1 MDAAELLDQ
10 LNNLDEHE
18 HVEAKRGEDAAGHS
32 ILETICAFANEP
44 SLGGGHILVGAVKDE
59 TALFPVYNVT
69 GIRNID
75 KVTRDVASQVRS
87 VFNRPIQ
94 IDIHAETLEGKRV
107 LVVFVPEAQPQE
119 KPLFFKSQ
127 GLPRG
132 AFRRVGSTDQR
143 CTEDDLAVFY
153 QGRQS
158 ETYDAQAVPDAT
170 LDDLSADAIREY
182 RRELQGADPDAEAL
196 AWNDTDLLKALK
208 AVRLHGQTLRPT
220 VAGLVLFGSAAA
232 LRRSFPM
239 MRVDYIRVPGTTWV
253 PSPGQDFDTV
263 EMRDSLLRLIRR
275 SVAAVLDDIPKTFH
289 LPEGEIQREDIPRV
303 PRKVIRE
310 AVVNALMHRSY
321 RINSP
326 VQIIRY
332 ANRIEIR
339 NRGFSLKAVEQLGEP
354 GSEAR
359 NPIVAAVLHEIRLA
373 ETKGRGIGIMREM
386 MTAAGLMPP
395 VFESDRGAD
404 LFTARYYFHH
414 FLGTEDVSW
423 LARFKELHL
432 STEEARALILL
443 REQGAIDN
451 ATYRGIN
458 HVDTLGA
465 SKSLRRLR
473 DAGVLE
479 QKEKGSATYYRPAGA
494 LWQPDAS
501 GMESG
506 DGALSPMASPLSPK
520 VDALSPMPEPL
531 SPMPEPLSPMPE
543 PAITPEVQAEIAR
556 LGARS
561 SPEAVREVVLRL
573 CALRP
578 LTVAEV
584 AESLGRS
591 PTHVYRYYL
600 RPLLVER
607 RLAYTIPDE
616 PKHPKQA
623 YRTVPSER

>member
-1 MDAAELLDQ
+1 MNAADLLEQ
-10 LNNLDEHE
+10 LNALDEHE
-18 HVEAKRGEDAAGHS
+18 QLEAKRGEDAAGHS

-44 SLGGGHILVGAVKDE
+44 SLGGGYILVGAVKDE
-59 TALFPVYNVT
+59 TALFPVYDVT
-69 GIRNID
+69 GIRNPD
-75 KVTRDVASQVRS
+75 KVTRDLASGVRS
-87 VFNRPIQ
+87 VFNRHVQ
-94 IDIHAETLEGKRV
+94 VDIHAETLEGKRV
-107 LVVFVPEAQPQE
+107 LVVFVPEAQPQD
-119 KPLFFKSQ
+119 KPIFFKSQ

-132 AFRRVGSTDQR
+132 AFRRVGNTDQH

-153 QGRQS
+153 QGRQT
-158 ETYDAQAVPDAT
+158 ETYDAQVVPDAT
-170 LDDLSADAIREY
+170 LDDLSPDAVREY
-182 RRELQGADPDAEAL
+182 RRELQSADPDAEAL

-208 AVRLHGQTLRPT
+208 AIRPHGQTLRPT
-220 VAGLVLFGSAAA
+220 VAGLILFGSPAA

-253 PSPGQDFDTV
+253 SSPGQDFDTV
-263 EMRDSLLRLIRR
+263 EMRDPLLRLIRR
-275 SVAAVLDDIPKTFH
+275 SVATVLDDIPKTFH

-354 GSEAR
+354 GSEPR
-359 NPIVAAVLHEIRLA
+359 NPVIASVLHEIRLA
-373 ETKGRGIGIMREM
+373 ETKGRGISIMREM

-404 LFTARYYFHH
+404 LFTGRYYFHH
-414 FLGTEDVSW
+414 FLGAEDVDW
-423 LARFKELHL
+423 LARFKEFHL
-432 STEEARALILL
+432 STEEARAMILL

-473 DAGVLE
+473 DAGILE
-479 QKEKGSATYYRPAGA
+479 QREKGSATYYRPAGT
-494 LWQPDAS
+494 LWQSDAPANQ
-501 GMESG
+501 SG
-506 DGALSPMASPLSPK
+506 DGTLSPMATPLSPKPDALSPMVEALSPMAETPLP
-520 VDALSPMPEPL
+520 PE
-531 SPMPEPLSPMPE
+531 
-543 PAITPEVQAEIAR
+543 IQAGIAG

-561 SPEAVREVVLRL
+561 QPDAVREMVLRL
-573 CALRP
+573 CSLRP
-578 LTVAEV
+578 FTVAEL
-584 AESLGRS
+584 AETLRRS
-591 PTHVYRYYL
+591 PIHVHRYYVH
-600 RPLLVER
+600 PLLR
-607 RLAYTIPDE
+607 AGRLAYTFPEE

-623 YRTVPSER
+623 YSTIPEEA